1 MTTYRTNRVTI
12 RAGSNERITLTL
24 KADQVAVNLTGYT
37 EAKVYIKKLD
47 GETVTIY
54 SSLDSSPIVSFDAD
68 RTTGKIH
75 IDPTTTTFTNDDDY
89 LIGYVQVEAANGKL
103 YAYEEDEEFGIVV
116 RPRWTSTTSSSTTS
130 SSTSTT
136 TT

>member
-1 MTTYRTNRVTI
+1 MTTYLTNRVTI

-37 EAKVYIKKLD
+37 EAKVFVKNLD
-47 GETVTIY
+47 SSTVTIY

-89 LIGYVQVEAANGKL
+89 LVGYVTVEAANGKV

-116 RPRWTSTTSSSTTS
+116 RPRWTSTTSSSTSTTS
-130 SSTSTT
+130 STT
-136 TT
+136 T

>member
-1 MTTYRTNRVTI
+1 VTTYRTNRVTI

>member
-1 MTTYRTNRVTI
+1 VTTYLTNRVTI
-12 RAGSNERITLTL
+12 RAGSEERITLEL
-24 KADQVAVNLTGYT
+24 KANQVAVDLTGYT
-37 EAKVYIKKLD
+37 EAKIYTKRLD

-54 SSLDSSPIVSFDAD
+54 STEDSSTIVSFDAD

-89 LIGYVQVEAANGKL
+89 IVGYIDVTAANGKV
-103 YAYEEDEEFGIVV
+103 YSYEEDEEFGIVV
-116 RPRWTSTTSSSTTS
+116 RPRWTSTTSTSTTS